1 LGKQL
6 HANGPFK
13 NYLMKVKVGLVQD
26 SPVFFDK
33 AKTLD
38 KLEQLTRKYAKQGCE
53 LIVFPESF
61 IPGYPRG
68 FTFGAKIGSRTD
80 AGRSLYAE
88 YRHNSIDLEGEDLK
102 RVEKLARSE
111 NVYLVIGITEKQ
123 DTNGSLFCSM
133 IYISPSDGLLGVH
146 RKIKPTGT
154 ERIVWAEAD
163 GASLVTF
170 QTKIGK
176 LGGLI
181 CWENY
186 MPLARM
192 AMYQKGV
199 EIYIAPTA
207 DAREAWMATMQHI
220 ALEGRCF
227 VLGCNQFF
235 TKSMVPER
243 FTALVEEEPEN
254 MCRGGSVIVSPLGK
268 VIAGPLFDRPGVLI
282 AELDL
287 EEIILSKLDFDVI
300 GHYARNDIFQFKVP
314 DQPDMGLEKTID

>member
-1 LGKQL
+1 
-6 HANGPFK
+6 
-13 NYLMKVKVGLVQD
+13 MKVKVCLIQD

-33 AKTLD
+33 KKSID
-38 KLEQLTRKYAKQGCE
+38 KVEELTKKYAKQGCE

-61 IPGYPRG
+61 IPGYPRH
-68 FTFGAKIGSRTD
+68 FSFGATIGRRTKE
-80 AGRSLYAE
+80 GRDLYSE
-88 YRHNSIDLEGEDLK
+88 YHNNSIDIESKELKQLEELVK
-102 RVEKLARSE
+102 AE
-111 NVYLVIGITEKQ
+111 NVYLVIGVTERSN
-123 DTNGSLFCSM
+123 TNGSLFCSM
-133 IYISPSDGLLGVH
+133 LYISPTKGLLGVH

-154 ERIVWAEAD
+154 ERIIWSEAA
-163 GASLVTF
+163 GESLVTF

-192 AMYQKGV
+192 SMYKKGV

-207 DAREAWMATMQHI
+207 DSREEWTATMKHI

-235 TKSMVPER
+235 TKSMYPDR
-243 FTALVEEEPEN
+243 FQNLVKDEPEII
-254 MCRGGSVIVSPLGK
+254 CPGGSVIVSPLGK
-268 VIAGPLFDRPGVLI
+268 IIEGPLFNKAGALI

-287 EEIILSKLDFDVI
+287 DEINSSKLDFDVI
-300 GHYARNDIFQFKVP
+300 GHYSRDDIFHFDVIN
-314 DQPDMGLEKTID
+314 QPEIQKE